1 MDATKPI
8 GYWLKHLDNLLERQ
22 FDATLADLDIG
33 RRHWQLLNTLSRGPA
48 SREELTR
55 ALAPFWQAGATE
67 PAEVLDGPG
76 NSLAARGW
84 TATGGQRIHL
94 TAEGRAAHARI
105 ADRIAHS
112 RRTVLGEL
120 TPEQYTATVRTLSV
134 MAANVEADLASGV
147 RPA

>member
-22 FDATLADLDIG
+22 FDATLADLGIG

-48 SREELTR
+48 SREELTH
-55 ALAPFWQAGATE
+55 ALAPFWQAGAAE

-76 NSLAARGW
+76 NSLTARGW
-84 TATGGQRIHL
+84 ATTGGQKIAL

-120 TPEQYTATVRTLSV
+120 TPEQYTATVRTLSF
-134 MAANVEADLASGV
+134 MAANVEADLASGG